1 MIGSNYS
8 AEDVDGEDMQ
18 DRERAKARDGAE
30 ECLAEEY
37 LPRVFVIAIRWIEG
51 NLNGLGF
58 RSRWMK

>member
-8 AEDVDGEDMQ
+8 VEDVSVDVMQ
-18 DRERAKARDGAE
+18 DRMRAEARDGVE

-37 LPRVFVIAIRWIEG
+37 SPRVFAIAIGWIEG

-58 RSRWMK
+58 QSRWMK